1 VSYKSR
7 RSRRNWII
15 AACVI
20 LVAAMLMWQF
30 WPWGSTSTAPDANSP
45 SGRTDANEGAGQL
58 ATGGG
63 QDDSSDANT
72 TTPQDPVNPP
82 VDPNDGTARLQPVST
97 AMALTMVSA
106 GEKLLAEKKFAEGR
120 ALLSK
125 ALLSGNLGEATA
137 ETVRGKLED
146 LAEKMIFSRQIFDG
160 DPYTLQYTFASGEVL
175 VRVERKLALHVPT
188 QILLKINGIAR
199 AETIR
204 AGQMLKVI
212 QGPFHAIV
220 DKSDFTMDIF
230 LHRKG
235 CEPAYVKR
243 LRVGLGKNGS
253 TPVGLWR
260 LRLGSKRN
268 RAPWFPPPSA
278 DVQRSIQWGEPG
290 YPLGK
295 MGYWIGLEGIDENTS
310 RYEGYGIHGT
320 NDPSSIGRAA
330 SLGCIRLADA
340 DIDLVFSLLYEKWS
354 TVSVRP

>member
-1 VSYKSR
+1 MSYKSR

-20 LVAAMLMWQF
+20 IIAAMLTWQF
-30 WPWGSTSTAPDANSP
+30 WPRGSTPTAPDANSP
-45 SGRTDANEGAGQL
+45 SGSTDANDGTGQL
-58 ATGGG
+58 STGGT
-63 QDDSSDANT
+63 DANAT
-72 TTPQDPVNPP
+72 VPPGPANPN
-82 VDPNDGTARLQPVST
+82 VDPNNDISRLQSVPAVQAV
-97 AMALTMVSA
+97 AMVAE
-106 GEKLLAEKKFAEGR
+106 GNKLLAEKKFAEGR

-137 ETVRGKLED
+137 ETVRGKLEA

-160 DPYTLQYTFASGEVL
+160 DPYTLQYAFASGEVL
-175 VRVERKLALHVPT
+175 VKVERKLALHVPT
-188 QILLKINGIAR
+188 QILLKINGITR
-199 AETIR
+199 AESIR

-235 CEPAYVKR
+235 FEPAYVKR
-243 LRVGLGKNGS
+243 LRVGLGKNSS
-253 TPVGLWR
+253 TPVGMWR

-278 DVQRSIQWGEPG
+278 EAQRSIQWGDPG

-295 MGYWIGLEGIDENTS
+295 MGYWIGLEKIDDNTS

-320 NDPSSIGRAA
+320 NDLSSIGKAA
-330 SLGCIRLADA
+330 SLGCIRLADE
-340 DIDLVFSLLYEKWS
+340 DIDLVFSVLYEKWS